1 LQNFRSQGSHNLSN
15 VSFLSFEQRYKVLL
29 VPVGNVA
36 LDVVEVLI
44 VVEDDVVDD
53 MVLLDVELDR
63 AGQPAVP
70 PGIYI

>member
-1 LQNFRSQGSHNLSN
+1 MTYDFI
-15 VSFLSFEQRYKVLL
+15 LL

-44 VVEDDVVDD
+44 VVEDDVVVVIDD
-53 MVLLDVELDR
+53 MVLLEVVLDR
-63 AGQPAVP
+63 AGHPADP